1 MGLLVGSIPLDF
13 GMISVYIYI
22 YINDFEMI
30 EFLVPDVFRCFGL

>member
-13 GMISVYIYI
+13 GMISVYI